1 MSDPRA
7 KDTGDAMVRYVHSE
21 LTAALALLAGTGMGA
36 AVAVGVHDSSVLR
49 AGSVGRAAIFAVVF
63 LTLVTL
69 VRGTRLKWVGEVA
82 NFEAALPLPSAAPAQ
97 RPFGLGRLL
106 LFLLPNLVVGVLG
119 FTWVLLVPLAMALD
133 WLAKAAVGARWERGN
148 GRLLWLGQNREEPMR
163 LSYSPIS
170 PPPPTRTATDA
181 PPA

>member
-1 MSDPRA
+1 
-7 KDTGDAMVRYVHSE
+7 MVRYVHSE

-36 AVAVGVHDSSVLR
+36 AVAVGVHDGSVLR
-49 AGSVGRAAIFAVVF
+49 AGSVGRAAVFAVVF
-63 LTLVTL
+63 FTLVTL

-82 NFEAALPLPSAAPAQ
+82 NFEAAVPLPGAAPAPTP

-119 FTWVLLVPLAMALD
+119 FTWVLLVPLAMAMD
-133 WLAKAAVGARWERGN
+133 WLAKAAVGARWERAN
-148 GRLLWLGQNREEPMR
+148 GRLLWLGQDKEEPMR
-163 LSYSPIS
+163 LSYSPVS
-170 PPPPTRTATDA
+170 PPPPTRTATDV

>member
-1 MSDPRA
+1 ML
-7 KDTGDAMVRYVHSE
+7 RYVHSE
-21 LTAALALLAGTGMGA
+21 LTAALALLAGIAMGA

-49 AGSVGRAAIFAVVF
+49 AGSVGRAAVFAVVF

-82 NFEAALPLPSAAPAQ
+82 NFEGAVPLPGAAPAPAQ

-148 GRLLWLGQNREEPMR
+148 GRLLWLGQDTEDPMR
-163 LSYSPIS
+163 LSYSPVS